1 MTKGRKPYS
10 LRLQLIALVS
20 VPIILAG
27 AVVGALAL
35 YATYHEI
42 DEIYDVQLV
51 HAAKLLLDLA
61 TDDPDGSAQRRP
73 VREES
78 PGLSHYYEEKIS
90 YRIWRDERLI
100 AESLSA
106 GNLVG
111 VAAPP
116 GFSRVTVDGTDW
128 HFFVYVDDATGITV
142 EVAENAGV
150 RTELIL
156 KLLGS
161 LVIPALIFVPIILLL
176 VWVGVTRALQPMLAM
191 AREVNRRESAELA
204 PLEPERL
211 PREVMPF
218 IAALNR
224 LFARVDDALRRER
237 EFTDNAAHEL
247 RTPLAAMKTQ
257 IQVLQRRTEEGPALR
272 DGLADLLG
280 AANRANRTVEQLL
293 AFARLQNLQEV
304 AAPVD
309 LSELVKEVLREAS
322 PLAVAR
328 GQELVTDVAP
338 RMTLTG
344 VATALRLLVRNLV
357 ENAIKY
363 TPAGGAITVILEPDA
378 GGRIRLSVS
387 DTGPGIP
394 AEHLDRIFDRF
405 FRIERSGE
413 MGSGLGLAMV
423 RWVADLHRADIE
435 VANRDG
441 KGLTVWVTFPQNA
454 LSRERAANP

>member
-1 MTKGRKPYS
+1 MARSRKPYS
-10 LRLQLIALVS
+10 LRLQLIALIS

-35 YATYHEI
+35 YATYHEV

-73 VREES
+73 VREEP

-106 GNLVG
+106 ANLVG

-128 HFFVYVDDATGITV
+128 HFFVYVDDATDITV
-142 EVAENAGV
+142 EVAENAEV

-161 LVIPALIFVPIILLL
+161 LVIPAVIFVPIILLL

-191 AREVNRRESAELA
+191 AREVNRRESASLA

-257 IQVLQRRTEEGPALR
+257 IQVLQRRTHEGPALR

-309 LSELVKEVLREAS
+309 LSDLVMEVLREAS

-328 GQELVTDVAP
+328 GQELEADVAP
-338 RMTLTG
+338 RMTLAG
-344 VATALRLLVRNLV
+344 AATALRLLVRNLV

-363 TPAGGAITVILEPDA
+363 TPGDGTITVILEPDA
-378 GGRIRLSVS
+378 SGRIRLSVS

-441 KGLTVWVTFPQNA
+441 KGLTVWVTFPQNP
-454 LSRERAANP
+454 LSRERAASS